1 MEKIDIFLLLVI
13 IWLIFLLFLLFM
25 QQNKNKE
32 IYKEISNDT
41 NLETSRYSE
50 HNDYSEQDTK
60 EGGRIESKKEIRQE
74 TNLEINKETDL
85 KANLDSISN
94 TELKIIKETD
104 FKNSELNIN
113 QETNVESVIKIK
125 EGTDLETEKKIDQ
138 ETYIET
144 DLKEIKKVDTE
155 TNLKM
160 NQETDIETDQ
170 KASQNTIISTDLKIN
185 QDTDIIT
192 DQKESQNTIID
203 TDLKKKQETDIET
216 NQKMNPETDKET
228 NLRTNKLTD
237 LITIKETELKI
248 NQETYKLT
256 DLKMVK
262 ETDIETYLKI
272 SQDTNKLTDLKTM
285 KETDIKTNKET
296 DIETNIKI
304 GQETNK
310 LTDLKTIEETIK
322 ETDIKTNYFTNK
334 MTDLEEN
341 KETDVKTNQET
352 NKETDIETDEKTNQE
367 TNKETD
373 IETDVKT
380 NQETNKE
387 TDIETNT
394 EIFLKCELNKM
405 TIYFRNESLAY
416 EEYKNGSS
424 IYSSTL
430 LPLSLRLECLDK
442 GLNNADEAQIKI
454 YNAYMHGNKMK
465 PLNWEITTSPNLS
478 EIYIN
483 LDDSNKYLIEQ
494 LSTRNY
500 NFTFFVKDKDNEETI
515 INLNVNHLDTSTNLN
530 SPLHLSDWETIK
542 DKDLVYFYANVKTQ
556 VGYYFN
562 HDDEIRSLGD
572 RGGFNP
578 EHVMEIEIFD
588 VYKNNTEI
596 KRNESKID
604 KSWIN
609 FGKATPKKVFN
620 SRNHSANISIED
632 FKYEIPLMYG
642 DDPLINSD
650 KNIINVTV
658 YIGLKGDYNL
668 DLTVTSSD
676 ASIILNSF
684 AAGVN
689 QYEINFTY
697 EGHEIEY
704 LASFLGDVTEN
715 EYGLN
720 NWNKTE
726 RILDAT
732 TASIILQFYA
742 SKTASNNLSDDD
754 TWNEVL
760 GSKRYGE

>member
-1 MEKIDIFLLLVI
+1 MTQIQKQVDTVSTTIIVSKIP
-13 IWLIFLLFLLFM
+13 
-25 QQNKNKE
+25 K
-32 IYKEISNDT
+32 
-41 NLETSRYSE
+41 
-50 HNDYSEQDTK
+50 
-60 EGGRIESKKEIRQE
+60 KKEEQSPRK
-74 TNLEINKETDL
+74 NKETDL
-85 KANLDSISN
+85 KANLDSINN
-94 TELKIIKETD
+94 TELKIIRETD

-170 KASQNTIISTDLKIN
+170 KASQNTTAYNIISTDLKIN

-272 SQDTNKLTDLKTM
+272 SQETNKLSDLKTIQ
-285 KETDIKTNKET
+285 ETDIKTNKET
-296 DIETNIKI
+296 DIETSIKI

-341 KETDVKTNQET
+341 KETD
-352 NKETDIETDEKTNQE
+352 IETDVKTNQE

-442 GLNNADEAQIKI
+442 DLNNADEAQIKI

-478 EIYIN
+478 EININ

-494 LSTRNY
+494 LSTRIY
-500 NFTFFVKDKDNEETI
+500 NFTFFAKVKDNEETI
-515 INLNVNHLDTSTNLN
+515 INLKVNHLDTSTNLN

-562 HDDEIRSLGD
+562 HDDEIRALGD

-732 TASIILQFYA
+732 TASIILQFYS

-754 TWNEVL
+754 IWNEVL